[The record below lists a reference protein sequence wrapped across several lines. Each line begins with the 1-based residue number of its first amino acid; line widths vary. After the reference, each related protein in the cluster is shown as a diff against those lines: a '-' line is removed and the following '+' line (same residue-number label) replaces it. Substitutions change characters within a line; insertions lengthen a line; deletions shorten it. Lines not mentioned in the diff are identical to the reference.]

1 MPSMMCRR
9 ADAQCGSVDASEALI
24 RRFGTQTRLS
34 NPLPRTILAGVTE
47 VAHESRPQRS
57 EFGTCRA
64 IFRVSPRRTG
74 VGIFNWSI
82 ELTVREVVANAIDA
96 IVKMI
101 APGEARFQEFA
112 AKKIVN
118 Q

>member
-1 MPSMMCRR
+1 M
-9 ADAQCGSVDASEALI
+9 
-24 RRFGTQTRLS
+24 
-34 NPLPRTILAGVTE
+34 TE
-47 VAHESRPQRS
+47 VAHERRPQRS

-64 IFRVSPRRTG
+64 MFRVSPRRTG

-82 ELTVREVVANAIDA
+82 ELTVREVVANAVDA
-96 IVKMI
+96 VVKMI
-101 APGEARFQEFA
+101 APGKARFQEFA